1 MCVVRCYYIVDFW
14 SNYNFN
20 RFAMFHT
27 FWFYIEAAAKRQAQ
41 AEAKK
46 EAEEKRKAAAEGK
59 L

>member
-1 MCVVRCYYIVDFW
+1 MRCYYIVDFW